1 MDDSAGSPS
10 YRSPRENP
18 WWIPPFLGGIPHGIS
33 PAQLRLLGF
42 LTFAMFFE
50 NFDLSLLGNA
60 LPQIGASFG
69 LSKAGLG
76 DFTGAT
82 RFGALPAFFL
92 VPLADRL
99 GRRRLLLVC
108 VVGMSLGSGL
118 TALSQSALQFV
129 LFQVLTRT
137 FIVTASVVTFVVV
150 TEEFPA
156 ENRGWG
162 IGMLGGV
169 SAIGFGAGALVY
181 AFVDSLPFGWR
192 ALYMV
197 GLVPLLLFP
206 ALRRGIVDQNLAEG
220 FRISGLG
227 QLVESGIQ
235 ADRLVTFGD

>member
-18 WWIPPFLGGIPHGIS
+18 WWIPFFLGGIPHGIS

-99 GRRRLLLVC
+99 G
-108 VVGMSLGSGL
+108 
-118 TALSQSALQFV
+118 SA
-129 LFQVLTRT
+129 
-137 FIVTASVVTFVVV
+137 S
-150 TEEFPA
+150 
-156 ENRGWG
+156 
-162 IGMLGGV
+162 
-169 SAIGFGAGALVY
+169 SA
-181 AFVDSLPFGWR
+181 
-192 ALYMV
+192 
-197 GLVPLLLFP
+197 
-206 ALRRGIVDQNLAEG
+206 
-220 FRISGLG
+220 
-227 QLVESGIQ
+227 
-235 ADRLVTFGD
+235 